1 MKHKMLKAVS
11 DFSLIENGDRVVVA
25 LSGGADSVALL
36 NALNSEKELYNI
48 TIYACH
54 LNHNIRGEE
63 AKRDEDFVRALC
75 EKLDIELFVK
85 SVDIPALS
93 AEKKQGMELCGR
105 EARYEFFEEL
115 SRKLSAKVATAHT
128 ASDNAETVL
137 YNLARGSS
145 LNGLC
150 GIKAKRDYIIR
161 PLILATREDIERYC
175 KENALSFVTD
185 STNLSDDYTRNNI
198 RHNAIPVLKS
208 INSELES
215 TVTRMCCSL
224 SEIQDYLNKIS
235 IIELNKSKT
244 DYGYDCKSFLQLD
257 KAVLKNA
264 LMLLAKECGAQLSA
278 RLLELVIEAMK
289 NGGSVDLGENKR
301 AICKQGYL
309 RIVDVLKDSDEFS
322 EVCFLTCGCAEYISK
337 EELKNV
343 NKNLLNNCINCD
355 IITDSTV
362 LRTRR
367 DGDSFTLKNRD
378 VTKSLKK
385 LLNELK
391 IPAEKRSSL
400 KLIAN
405 GSTVLWI
412 EGVGTSKQGSVN
424 EHSSGAYRI
433 TGGYYDK

>member
-1 MKHKMLKAVS
+1 MKHKMLKAVY
-11 DFSLIENGDRVVVA
+11 DFSLIESGDSIVVA

-36 NALNSEKELYNI
+36 NALNSVKELYSI
-48 TIYACH
+48 TLYACH

-63 AKRDEDFVRALC
+63 AQRDEDFVRALC
-75 EKLDIELFVK
+75 EELNIELFVK
-85 SVDIPALS
+85 CVDVPVLS
-93 AEKKQGMELCGR
+93 AEKKQSLELCGR

-115 SRKLSAKVATAHT
+115 SKKLSAKVATAHT

-137 YNLARGSS
+137 YNLTRGSS

-161 PLILATREDIERYC
+161 PLIYATRDDVERYC
-175 KENALSFVTD
+175 EENSLSFVTD

-198 RHNAIPVLKS
+198 RHNAVPALKS
-208 INSELES
+208 VNSELEA
-215 TVTRMCCSL
+215 TVTRMCSSL
-224 SEIQDYLNKIS
+224 SDIQDYLNKIS
-235 IIELNKSKT
+235 LEEINNSKT
-244 DYGYDCKSFLQLD
+244 DTGYDCKKLLKLD
-257 KAVLKNA
+257 KAVLKNSIV
-264 LMLLAKECGAQLSA
+264 LIAKQSGVQLSF
-278 RLLELVIEAMK
+278 RLVELVADAMV
-289 NGGSVDLGENKR
+289 NGGSVDLGESKR
-301 AICKQGYL
+301 AVCKQGFL
-309 RIVDVLKDSDEFS
+309 RIVDSQKDCDD
-322 EVCFLTCGCAEYISK
+322 FLEIPFLSSGCVKYISK
-337 EELKNV
+337 EELKNI
-343 NKNLLNNCINCD
+343 NKNLLKNCVNCD

-367 DGDSFTLKNRD
+367 DGDSFTLKNRN

-405 GSTVLWI
+405 GSTVLWL

-424 EHSSGAYRI
+424 EHSCGAYLI
-433 TGGYYDK
+433 TGGTL

>member
-11 DFSLIENGDRVVVA
+11 DFSLIESGDRVVVA

-36 NALNSEKELYNI
+36 NILNSEKELYNI
-48 TIYACH
+48 TLYACH

-75 EKLDIELFVK
+75 EKLNIELFVK
-85 SVDIPALS
+85 SVDVPVLS
-93 AEKKQGMELCGR
+93 AEKKQSLELCGR
-105 EARYEFFEEL
+105 EVRYEFFEEL
-115 SRKLSAKVATAHT
+115 SKKFSAKVATAHT

-137 YNLARGSS
+137 FNLTRGSS

-161 PLILATREDIERYC
+161 PLILATRDDIERYC
-175 KENALSFVTD
+175 EENSLSFVTD

-198 RHNAIPVLKS
+198 RHNAVPALKS
-208 INSELES
+208 VNSELEAM
-215 TVTRMCCSL
+215 VTRMCSSL
-224 SEIQDYLNKIS
+224 SDIQDYLNKIS
-235 IIELNKSKT
+235 LEEINKSKT
-244 DYGYDCKSFLQLD
+244 DYGYDCKKLLQLD

-264 LMLLAKECGAQLSA
+264 VVLIAKESNAQVSF
-278 RLLELVIEAMK
+278 RLVELITDAMV
-289 NGGSVDLGENKR
+289 NGGSVDLGESKR
-301 AICKQGYL
+301 VVCKQGFL
-309 RIVDVLKDSDEFS
+309 RIVDVHKDSDDFS
-322 EVCFLTCGCAEYISK
+322 EIQFLTCGCVRFVSK
-337 EELKNV
+337 KELKNI

-400 KLIAN
+400 KLVAQ
-405 GSTVLWI
+405 GSTVLWL

-424 EHSSGAYRI
+424 EHCSGAYLI
-433 TGGYYDK
+433 TGGYYD